1 MFALHANPVVILVPM
16 VLFLATFIR
25 STFGFGEALVAVPLL
40 ALLVPVR
47 LAAPL
52 AVLCSI
58 TVAVI
63 VVAQDWK
70 QVYVRS
76 ALRLIVSSLFGIP
89 VGLWV
94 LKVAPD
100 AAVKAILAFVII
112 VFAVYSLRPVVEV
125 QLKNDRLAWLFGFA
139 AGLLG
144 GACGMNGPPLAV
156 YGALRRWSPA
166 HFRATL
172 QGYFLLASASVMI
185 GFLKAGLWTQTVSQ
199 YYLYSL
205 PGVVVAVLLGRAVN
219 RRLRSGRFY
228 RFVFFGLL
236 LIGIML
242 LVEAWTG
249 LRHRG

>member
-40 ALLVPVR
+40 ALFVPVR